1 MHRLKVAVLLYALT
15 VMLGSCSLNKVA
27 VNLVANTLSSG
38 DSTVFTGEEDPQLV
52 ADALPFAMKLYE
64 SLLEQTPENEDL
76 LLTTGSI
83 FTMYANAFIQSPA
96 SMLPGS
102 EYERQQQMLNRAK
115 KMYLRGRGY
124 LLQAVELRYPGFG
137 EHLNAGEMEQALAPT
152 EIEDVPLLFWTAA
165 SWLGAFSTDTF
176 DMELLLNL
184 SKPIAVLN
192 RALELDEAWSDGM
205 IHDTLISIYGSLPEA
220 MGGSEEKARYHFEKA
235 VEYSGG
241 LSPSPYV
248 ALASTVSVANQ
259 DTEEFKQLL
268 AKAIAINPD
277 DNPDNRLQILL
288 SQEKARW
295 LLDHIEDF
303 FLIDSEG
310 GLSEDAEEQPEDQ
323 QQ

>member
-1 MHRLKVAVLLYALT
+1 MHKGRVLLLFCALT
-15 VMLGSCSLNKVA
+15 VVLASCSLNKLA
-27 VNLVANTLSSG
+27 VKMLAKTLSSG

-52 ADALPFAMKLYE
+52 ADALPFAMKFYE

-96 SMLPGS
+96 SMLPES
-102 EYERQQQMLNRAK
+102 EYEQQQQMLARAK
-115 KMYLRGRGY
+115 KMYLRSRGY
-124 LLQAVELRYPGFG
+124 LLRALELRYPGFG
-137 EHLNAGEMEQALAPT
+137 EDLRGNDLEQALAPMVV
-152 EIEDVPLLFWTAA
+152 EDVPLLFWTSA

-192 RALELDEAWSDGM
+192 RALELDESWSQGM

-220 MGGSEEKARYHFEKA
+220 MGGSQEKARHHFEKA

-259 DTEEFKQLL
+259 DVEEFRQLL
-268 AKAIAINPD
+268 AQALAIDPA

-295 LLDHIEDF
+295 LLGHIEDF
-303 FLIDSEG
+303 FLVDLKEDSLEEPTEEG
-310 GLSEDAEEQPEDQ
+310 DQ
-323 QQ
+323 L

>member
-1 MHRLKVAVLLYALT
+1 MHKGRVLLLFCALS
-15 VMLGSCSLNKVA
+15 VMLGSCSINKVA
-27 VNLVANTLSSG
+27 VKLVVRTLSSG

-64 SLLEQTPENEDL
+64 SLLEQTPENEEL

-83 FTMYANAFIQSPA
+83 FTMYANAFIQTPA
-96 SMLPGS
+96 SMLPES
-102 EYERQQQMLNRAK
+102 EYEQQQQMLKRAK
-115 KMYLRGRGY
+115 KMYLRSRGY
-124 LLQAVELRYPGFG
+124 LLRALKLRYPGFG
-137 EHLNAGEMEQALAPT
+137 EDLRGNDLEQALAAMVV
-152 EIEDVPLLFWTAA
+152 EDVPLLFWTSA

-184 SKPIAVLN
+184 SKPIALLN
-192 RALELDEAWSDGM
+192 RALELDETWSQGM
-205 IHDTLISIYGSLPEA
+205 IHDTLISIYGSLPQA
-220 MGGSEEKARYHFEKA
+220 MGGSQEKARYHFKKA

-259 DTEEFKQLL
+259 DVKEFQQLL
-268 AKAIAINPD
+268 AQAIAINPE
-277 DNPDNRLQILL
+277 DNPNNRLQILL

-303 FLIDSEG
+303 FLIDLE
-310 GLSEDAEEQPEDQ
+310 EDQ
-323 QQ
+323 Q